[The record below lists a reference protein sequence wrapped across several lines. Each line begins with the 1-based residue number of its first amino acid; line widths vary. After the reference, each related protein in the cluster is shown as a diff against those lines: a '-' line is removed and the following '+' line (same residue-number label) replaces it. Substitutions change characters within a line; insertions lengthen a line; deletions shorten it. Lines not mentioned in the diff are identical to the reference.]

1 MKTKMKVLA
10 QLRLLEN
17 LAALTKKLNEE
28 IMSEIFTQV
37 DAVEELQKVA
47 AGKENADVAF
57 HKMEHHH
64 AFNKLEDGK
73 DMTYPHIGLNTG
85 DQCITVSV
93 STGSG
98 HSLEMSARPYNEDNP
113 ARVSIGYSLLKNDGT
128 SSQLELAYAEVK
140 KGKLAE
146 KEGLQADNQD
156 IDFYLWTVPADEVRT
171 EKYHLQHMRVQE
183 KL

>member
-140 KGKLAE
+140 KGKVV
-146 KEGLQADNQD
+146 KESADSGCSLMV
-156 IDFYLWTVPADEVRT
+156 DFIVSHRRAGERRT
-171 EKYHLQHMRVQE
+171 YDVI
-183 KL
+183 

>member
-1 MKTKMKVLA
+1 MKTKKKVLA
-10 QLRLLEN
+10 QLKLLEN
-17 LAALTKKLNEE
+17 LAALTKELNEE

-57 HKMEHHH
+57 HKMERHH
-64 AFNKLEDGK
+64 AFDELMDGK
-73 DMTYPHIGLNTG
+73 DITYPHIELSDECVST
-85 DQCITVSV
+85 SV

-98 HSLEMSARPYNEDNP
+98 HSLETSVRTYNEDNP

-171 EKYHLQHMRVQE
+171 EKYHLQHMRVQK